1 MLCGF
6 KPGAI
11 FRLRENMWGLNL
23 QALKTFYLYCS
34 KICIHQTWHGGD
46 LLLGASTDK
55 VTLSFDHVVVQD
67 HMTN

>member
-1 MLCGF
+1 
-6 KPGAI
+6 
-11 FRLRENMWGLNL
+11 MWSLNL

-34 KICIHQTWHGGD
+34 KICSHQTWQGGD

-55 VTLSFDHVVVQD
+55 VTLPFDHVVVRH